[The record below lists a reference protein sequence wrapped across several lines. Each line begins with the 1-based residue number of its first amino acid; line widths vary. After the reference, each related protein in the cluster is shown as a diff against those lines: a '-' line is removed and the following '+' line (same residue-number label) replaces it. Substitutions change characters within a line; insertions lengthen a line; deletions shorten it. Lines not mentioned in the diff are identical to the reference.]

1 MLPSLGGR
9 ADFISAHGA
18 GVLIGFLPSR
28 WGRGLFGAINSVS
41 TMNGKRAPSSDLKSV
56 RTWPSAMFP
65 DPDGIV
71 RNVQCLLG
79 VFQKLS
85 RR

>member
-1 MLPSLGGR
+1 
-9 ADFISAHGA
+9 
-18 GVLIGFLPSR
+18 
-28 WGRGLFGAINSVS
+28 
-41 TMNGKRAPSSDLKSV
+41 MNGKRTPSSDLKSV

-65 DPDGIV
+65 DPDGII